1 MELTNRK
8 QCLLEILI
16 VLLGTCLVHVSGDC
30 AGLVSTLTADFYS
43 YKTVTTDGYPSNY
56 ANSLTCEWKID
67 SGSAADKIAMT
78 YLAFNLETGFDKLTV
93 YDGDS
98 ASSNLGTN
106 IDTGSHDDRFYISSG
121 RYLFLRFTSD
131 YSITWSGFKI
141 QYIAISSSIIK
152 PNCGETITLDETAVN
167 AEKQYALN
175 TFDQSITTSFYST
188 CEWTIHSSSN
198 AQFSINIVYSDIDDF
213 LSYTCDQTTEYGLS
227 IWEDSTITYQLCGF
241 LPDSL
246 VSVYAS
252 GANTNKIK
260 FKAPTIND
268 IDRGFIIT
276 LKYLGTSAV
285 VSSAIPTL
293 ASSSS
298 SCGSKTNPTRLTAD
312 NVTVQYV
319 TSPGYPGQYTN
330 NLECWW
336 IITAATEGVQIFP
349 YQINTDGTDTLT
361 IYDGPNSGYISLAS
375 YSGTYSSLSSSVLS
389 TGSSV
394 TIKFET
400 DGSTTDT
407 GFSIGYLE
415 NATVIP
421 TCVPTGSVF
430 LNATSNEQSLQSH
443 AGYGS
448 SSYSNYLDSYWLID
462 TGPSPNT
469 INIKFASFNI
479 ESATSCQYDYVK
491 VYAGACVDED
501 NRIQFLCG
509 EKTDLYFSSTQG
521 RYILIHFHSDY
532 SVTHSGWELEYY
544 TSDVQTEQDSS
555 EGSNGWKIGLG
566 VGIPILIIFFCSCCK
581 QKTSTKPTKTS
592 PTTTHFQQQPPERKT
607 FPSQIVITARQPK
620 IKPEYIIDTWKR
632 QQKRNLLQK
641 AIDARQLKGTNNV
654 SNGSETENTSKS
666 KSKIS
671 NPYKNLPPLQHHI
684 EQRSPPPDYS
694 EFEEEQKE
702 DCVAPPTNTD
712 QIVNQNQEETYT
724 SDQSLLQIDPNNVP
738 PPFEYTMP
746 PQLMS

>member
-1 MELTNRK
+1 MEVTYGK
-8 QCLLEILI
+8 QRFLEILI
-16 VLLGTCLVHVSGDC
+16 VLLSTCLVHVAGDC
-30 AGLVSTLTADFYS
+30 AGLVSTLIADFNS
-43 YKTVTTDGYPSNY
+43 YKTVTTDDYPSPY

-67 SGSAADKIAMT
+67 SDSAADKVAIT
-78 YLAFNLETGFDKLTV
+78 YLAFNLETNFDKLKI

-98 ASSNLGTN
+98 ASSRLSY
-106 IDTGSHDDRFYISSG
+106 IDTGSLDDRFYISSG
-121 RYLFLRFTSD
+121 RYLFLRFTTDS
-131 YSITWSGFKI
+131 SVKWSGFKI
-141 QYIAISSSIIK
+141 QYITILGSMIK
-152 PNCGETITLDETAVN
+152 PNCVDTITLDESSAN
-167 AEKQYALN
+167 IERQYALH
-175 TFDQSITTSFYST
+175 TFSSPFTSSFYST
-188 CEWTIHSSSN
+188 CEWTINSTAN
-198 AQFSINIVYSDIDDF
+198 AQFSINIVYTDFDDF
-213 LSYTCDQTTEYGLS
+213 STYTCDQTTGYGLS
-227 IWEDSTITYQLCGF
+227 IWEDSVIKYQLCDF

-246 VSVYAS
+246 VSMYAS
-252 GANTNKIK
+252 GGHTNTVK
-260 FKAPTIND
+260 FRTPIINGV
-268 IDRGFIIT
+268 DRGFIIT
-276 LKYLGTSAV
+276 LKYIGTIAV
-285 VSSAIPTL
+285 PSSAIPTV
-293 ASSSS
+293 ASLFSA
-298 SCGSKTNPTRLTAD
+298 CGSQSNPTRLTVD
-312 NVTVQYV
+312 NVTEQFVI
-319 TSPGYPGQYTN
+319 SPGYPGQYAN
-330 NLECWW
+330 NLDCWW
-336 IITAATEGVQIFP
+336 ILSSSTGIRIRPYHIFIEAADI
-349 YQINTDGTDTLT
+349 IT
-361 IYDGPNSGYISLAS
+361 IYDGPNSGYVTLAS

-415 NATVIP
+415 NATVVP

-462 TGPSPNT
+462 TGPPPNT
-469 INIKFASFNI
+469 INIKFTSFNI

-509 EKTDLYFSSTQG
+509 EKTYLYFSSTQG
-521 RYILIHFHSDY
+521 RYILIHFHTDY

-566 VGIPILIIFFCSCCK
+566 VGIFILIIFFGGCCK
-581 QKTSTKPTKTS
+581 QKTSTKPTKTF

-641 AIDARQLKGTNNV
+641 AIDARQVKGTDNV
-654 SNGSETENTSKS
+654 SNGSETKNTSKS
-666 KSKIS
+666 ESKIS

-694 EFEEEQKE
+694 EFEEKQKE

-712 QIVNQNQEETYT
+712 QIVNQNQDKTYK
-724 SDQSLLQIDPNNVP
+724 SDPSLLQIDPNNVP
-738 PPFEYTMP
+738 PPFEYIMP